1 MKVSR
6 NLQHNYLEAATN
18 EHDYE
23 IPKER
28 YISSG
33 ERQKIIDEL
42 GLK

>member
-18 EHDYE
+18 ENDYE

-28 YISSG
+28 YIYLH
-33 ERQKIIDEL
+33 EKD
-42 GLK
+42 LKLLMTWD